1 MQFFIQQ
8 PGKGVT
14 SKSSALENKQDKP
27 QKMVY
32 YWITDET
39 ETDSTIK
46 STAEYYFINDMENN
60 SCFNI
65 YLSLKKGNTYRIDG
79 LKVDNTYGYMQIS
92 SYSLSKPYYGT
103 VSGGAWTWS

>member
-1 MQFFIQQ
+1 MSSITYFCCILQN
-8 PGKGVT
+8 
-14 SKSSALENKQDKP
+14 SALEDKQDTP
-27 QKMVY
+27 QKMRY

-39 ETDSTIK
+39 EVDSAIK
-46 STAEYYFINDMENN
+46 STAEYYFKNNMENDT
-60 SCFNI
+60 CFNI

-103 VSGGAWTWS
+103 ASGGAWTWL

>member
-1 MQFFIQQ
+1 M
-8 PGKGVT
+8 
-14 SKSSALENKQDKP
+14 KSYNSALENKQDKP

-92 SYSLSKPYYGT
+92 SYGLSEPYYGT
-103 VSGGAWTWS
+103 AMGGSWTWR